1 MNKQVIIYTLSTA
14 IDKGSI
20 FVFFPLV
27 LKFTSLEQFGIWSMI
42 IIISNL
48 LIPIVSVNGSSAI
61 LREGSEKTCI
71 GKYLLKNF
79 IIYTFFIGGICSLLL
94 FFLDNLQEK
103 WLFYS
108 FVIATIEG
116 VLILVL
122 TFLRTKNKSISY
134 LIISVLKVSI
144 LLLLIIYS
152 IYNKLEFNQYL
163 YYQIVIMGIFVLSIV
178 LIVFYFDS
186 NQYETITLYSV
197 VLFALSLIPH
207 GLSQWVMSSSDRLII
222 EYMLDTKSVGIY
234 SLSYNI
240 AMILTLIIMGLSL
253 TLPTYLI
260 KNYLSWKEKNF
271 DNIIIK
277 YYTYIAILL
286 FVFIYVLY
294 YIDYKYFNVLK
305 YYNSEMLNLI
315 SINYLAIYILGLY
328 TFYANYLFYH
338 RKGKIIS
345 IVTFYAA
352 LVNVLFSVFLIY
364 IFGLIG
370 ASIGTLIAYIFYLY
384 YIRFKTQQIE
394 IDLNIKLMRS
404 IVLIVLMIIILRIGI
419 SYVIY

>member
-1 MNKQVIIYTLSTA
+1 MNKQVIIYILSTA
-14 IDKGSI
+14 IDKGSM
-20 FVFFPLV
+20 FLFFPLI

-48 LIPIVSVNGSSAI
+48 LTPIVSVNGSAAI
-61 LREGSEKTCI
+61 LREGSENIYI
-71 GKYLLKNF
+71 GKYLLKKF
-79 IIYTFFIGGICSLLL
+79 IIYTLFIGGCCSFLL
-94 FFLDNLQEK
+94 FFTDNLQEK

-116 VLILVL
+116 LLILVL
-122 TFLRTKNKSISY
+122 TFLRIQNKSISY

-152 IYNKLEFNQYL
+152 ISNKFEFNEYL
-163 YYQIVIMGIFVLSIV
+163 HYQIVIMGILALLIV
-178 LIVFYFDS
+178 LMVFYFDS
-186 NQYETITLYSV
+186 NKYEAIALYSV
-197 VLFALSLIPH
+197 ALFAISLIPH

-240 AMILTLIIMGLSL
+240 AMVLTLIIMGLSL

-260 KNYLSWKEKNF
+260 KNYLNWKEKSF
-271 DNIIIK
+271 DNIIIN
-277 YYTYIAILL
+277 YYTFIAIFL
-286 FVFIYVLY
+286 FIFIYVLY
-294 YIDYKYFNVLK
+294 YVDYKYFNVLK
-305 YYNSEMLNLI
+305 YHSREMLNLI

-352 LVNVLFSVFLIY
+352 LVNVILSVILIY

-370 ASIGTLIAYIFYLY
+370 ASLGTLIAYVFYLY
-384 YIRFKTQQIE
+384 YIRFKTMQIE
-394 IDLNIKLMRS
+394 VDLNIKLTRS
-404 IVLIVLMIIILRIGI
+404 IMLIVLVIIILRIGI
-419 SYVIY
+419 SYVI